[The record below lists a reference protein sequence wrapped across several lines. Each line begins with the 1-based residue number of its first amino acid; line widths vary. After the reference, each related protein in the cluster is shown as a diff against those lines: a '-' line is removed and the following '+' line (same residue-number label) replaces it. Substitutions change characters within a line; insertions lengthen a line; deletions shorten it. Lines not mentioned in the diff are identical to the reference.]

1 MVKVTAAKRPRTH
14 FVCASCG
21 ASSPRWLGRCP
32 TCEAWESLV
41 EEPLA
46 PRESPSTARGVA
58 LERTRPTP
66 LGEVAPDAARR
77 IETGLHELDRV
88 LGGGVVLGSVVL
100 LGGDP
105 GIGKST
111 LLMQA
116 LAGMAAQDRRVLYA
130 SGEESAAQIALRAKR
145 LGVRGVDRVLV
156 QATTALEEVEAAI
169 EDEKP
174 EVVVVDSIQTLR
186 SSELESMAGSVGQL
200 REVAAR
206 LVELAKRRAIALFV
220 IGHVT
225 KDGALAGPKILEHL
239 VDTVLSF
246 EGDATHAHRIVRAS
260 KNRFGP
266 AQELAVFEMVREG
279 LREVPDP
286 SAHFLAERPTR
297 TSGSVV
303 VPISEGARPVLLEVQ
318 ALVAPALYG
327 QARRIAAGI
336 EASRL
341 AILLAVIERKADVHV
356 LDRDVFA
363 SVAGG
368 GRIEE
373 RAADLALAVAILSS
387 LRDRPVSPAL
397 VVFGEV
403 GLAGELRAVP
413 RAPQRVLEAKKLGFQ
428 RIVMPKGNATQLTR
442 EERAGIEIE
451 AAGSLSDALARAF
464 E

>member
-1 MVKVTAAKRPRTH
+1 MTKTLGNKRPRTA
-14 FVCASCG
+14 FVCNACG
-21 ASSPRWLGRCP
+21 ASSPRWLGRCAS
-32 TCEAWESLV
+32 CGAWESLV
-41 EEPLA
+41 EERVDGRA
-46 PRESPSTARGVA
+46 SKGPSGNVA
-58 LERTRPTP
+58 GDRTRPTP
-66 LGEVAPDAARR
+66 LSEVAPDAARR
-77 IETGLHELDRV
+77 IETGLPELDRV
-88 LGGGVVLGSVVL
+88 LGGGPVLGGVVL

-116 LAGMAAQDRRVLYA
+116 MAGLAARGRKVLYA
-130 SGEESAAQIALRAKR
+130 SGEESAAQIALRARR
-145 LGVRGVDRVLV
+145 LGCEGVDRVLV
-156 QATTALEEVEAAI
+156 QATTELTEVEGAI
-169 EDEKP
+169 DDEKP

-186 SSELESMAGSVGQL
+186 SSELESGPGSVTQL

-206 LVELAKRRAIALFV
+206 LVELAKRRGIALFL

-225 KDGALAGPKILEHL
+225 KDGGLAGPKLLEHL

-246 EGDATHAHRIVRAS
+246 EGDATSSHRIVRAS

-266 AQELAVFEMVREG
+266 AQEIAVFEMVRDG

-286 SAHFLAERPTR
+286 SAHFLAERPAR
-297 TSGSVV
+297 VSGSVV
-303 VPISEGARPVLLEVQ
+303 VPIAEGARPVLIEVQ

-327 QARRIAAGI
+327 QARRVAAGI

-341 AILLAVIERKADVHV
+341 AILLAVIERKAEVHV

-368 GRIEE
+368 ARIEE
-373 RAADLALAVAILSS
+373 RAADLALAVAIVSS
-387 LRDRPVSPAL
+387 LRDRAVPSDL

-413 RAPQRVLEAKKLGFQ
+413 RAPQRVLEAKKLGFR
-428 RIVMPKGNATQLTR
+428 RIVMPKGNATQLTP
-442 EERAGIEIE
+442 EERRDVEIE
-451 AAGSLSDALARAF
+451 AAGSLADALSRSF

>member
-1 MVKVTAAKRPRTH
+1 MAKVSASKRPRTH

-21 ASSPRWLGRCP
+21 ASSARWLGRCP
-32 TCEAWESLV
+32 TCDAWESLV
-41 EEPLA
+41 EETLA
-46 PRESPSTARGVA
+46 AREPSSARNVA
-58 LERTRPTP
+58 GDRMKPTR
-66 LGEVAPDAARR
+66 LGDVEADAAKRLG
-77 IETGLHELDRV
+77 TGLAELDRV
-88 LGGGVVLGSVVL
+88 LGGGAVLGGVIL

-116 LAGMAAQDRRVLYA
+116 LAGMAERGCRVLYA
-130 SGEESAAQIALRAKR
+130 SGEESAAQIALRAAR
-145 LGVRGVDRVLV
+145 LGAKGTDRVLV

-169 EDEKP
+169 AEEQP

-186 SSELESMAGSVGQL
+186 SSELESIAGSVGQL
-200 REVAAR
+200 REVAQR
-206 LVELAKRRAIALFV
+206 LVELAKRRSFALFL

-225 KDGALAGPKILEHL
+225 KEGSLAGPKILEHL

-286 SAHFLAERPTR
+286 SAHFLAERPAR
-297 TSGSVV
+297 VSGSVV
-303 VPISEGARPVLLEVQ
+303 VPVAEGAWPVLLEVQ

-327 QARRIAAGI
+327 QARRIATGF

-341 AILLAVIERKADVHV
+341 AILLAVLERKAEVHV

-368 GRIEE
+368 ARIEE
-373 RAADLALAVAILSS
+373 RAADLALAVAIVSS
-387 LRDRPVSPAL
+387 LRDRAVPSEL

-413 RAPQRVLEAKKLGFQ
+413 RAPQRVAEAKKLGFR
-428 RIVMPKGNATQLTR
+428 RIVMPKGNATQLSR
-442 EERAGIEIE
+442 EERAGVTIE
-451 AAGSLSDALARAF
+451 AADSLADALSRSF
-464 E
+464 D